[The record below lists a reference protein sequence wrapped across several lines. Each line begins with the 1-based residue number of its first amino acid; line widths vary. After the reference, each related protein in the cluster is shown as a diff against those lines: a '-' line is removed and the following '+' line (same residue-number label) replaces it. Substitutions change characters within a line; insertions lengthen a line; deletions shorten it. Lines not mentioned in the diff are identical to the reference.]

1 MFGETVTARRNYVR
15 FRLGPNR
22 VAVAIGALA
31 KVPGEKMVGD
41 ETELFV
47 CHQRGDEME
56 AYERLIGDAMVGDA
70 SLFARQDGVEAS
82 WLVVDP
88 VLTAPTPIYEY
99 EPGTWGPSESQTL
112 IAPFGGWQSPKEQ
125 E

>member
-1 MFGETVTARRNYVR
+1 
-15 FRLGPNR
+15 
-22 VAVAIGALA
+22 
-31 KVPGEKMVGD
+31 MVGR

-82 WLVVDP
+82 WRVVDP
-88 VLTAPTPIYEY
+88 VLTAATPVHDYD
-99 EPGTWGPSESQTL
+99 PGTWGPSESQSL
-112 IAPFGGWQSPKEQ
+112 ITPFGGWQSPKEQ

>member
-1 MFGETVTARRNYVR
+1 M
-15 FRLGPNR
+15 
-22 VAVAIGALA
+22 IGNE
-31 KVPGEKMVGD
+31 V
-41 ETELFV
+41 ELFV

-82 WLVVDP
+82 WRVVDP
-88 VLTAPTPIYEY
+88 ILTGSTPVYEY
-99 EPGTWGPSESQTL
+99 EPSTWGPGESQTL